1 MTESIFSDQWY
12 RLSGLHPFLRPT
24 VTVERQWVRGELWYL
39 FTAANGAST
48 YRINKTAYAF
58 IGRCNGNL
66 TIAQVW
72 EDLLAAEP
80 EATLTQHE
88 VIELL
93 ITVQSKGFVEFEK
106 TADARQ
112 LLKDILVER
121 GRENRQRLNPLSFK
135 VKLGNP
141 QRWLGKLEWL
151 APLIFGPA
159 GLTLFILVLLVGG
172 FVAIDEFTRLQSFA
186 SQWLS
191 TPKLILLVWV
201 VYPVIKLVHEVA
213 HALAVQRWGGR
224 VQEMGISLMLLF
236 PVPYVD
242 ASDANRFARS
252 YQRALVG
259 AAGIFAEL
267 TLAALALLVWK
278 VSQAG
283 LVQDIAFVVA
293 FTGGVST
300 LLFNGNPLI
309 KMDAYFV
316 LSDLAQMPNLAQRS
330 QTFFTNAVKKVLLG
344 VKGLRPTPRQPGE
357 LLWLMG
363 YSPLAWLYRLCVS
376 VWMIIWI
383 GEFSPTLGYAMTAM
397 AFVTLLI
404 MPLGKGFWFLR
415 REVSAGPGSGYW
427 QTQMRAALLVACV
440 IGLFCFAPL
449 PERRVIAGVVWM
461 ADQAQVKAL
470 SDGFVEQVLTEQG
483 QKIATGDG
491 VIELSDPA
499 KVSRLNRLKARYL
512 GLEAALAQSM
522 VLDLGKARGLQ
533 LELEQLGREIAMES
547 ERIGDLTAKAQA
559 AGTVFVKDAN
569 DLAGKFVK
577 RGDVL
582 GYVMAPANS
591 AEHLKPIVRVA
602 VEQDDVSLLK
612 GRVKGVQV
620 QLAGNADA
628 SYQSRLVRDMPAAL
642 VKLPSAALGDRGG
655 GSLTTDPQDK
665 DALRTARPTYSFDV
679 AMPELAI
686 ENNGYVGQK
695 AFVRF
700 DLGNSPLAV
709 QWLRQAQQTV
719 LMKFAPKDI

>member
-1 MTESIFSDQWY
+1 MGESIFSDQWY

-24 VTVERQWVRGELWYL
+24 VMVERQWIRGELWYL
-39 FTAANGAST
+39 FTAANGSAT

-58 IGRCNGNL
+58 IGRCNGKL

-93 ITVQSKGFVEFEK
+93 VTVQSKGFVEFEK

-112 LLKDILVER
+112 LLDEILIER
-121 GRENRQRLNPLSFK
+121 GREKRQRLNPLSFK

-141 QRWLGKLEWL
+141 QRWLSKLEWL
-151 APLIFGPA
+151 APLIFGAA
-159 GLTLFILVLLVGG
+159 GCTLFALVILVGG
-172 FVAIDEFTRLQSFA
+172 FVAMDEFVRLKSFA

-191 TPKLILLVWV
+191 TPKLILLVWA
-201 VYPVIKLVHEVA
+201 VYPIIKLVHEVA
-213 HALAVQRWGGR
+213 HALAVLRWGGR
-224 VQEMGISLMLLF
+224 VQEMGVSLMLLF

-242 ASDANRFARS
+242 ASDANRFARP

-267 TLAALALLVWK
+267 TLAALALVVWK

-300 LLFNGNPLI
+300 LIFNGNPLI

-344 VKGLRPTPRQPGE
+344 VKGLRPIPRRPGE
-357 LLWLMG
+357 LVWLIG
-363 YSPLAWLYRLCVS
+363 YSPLAWAYRVS
-376 VWMIIWI
+376 VSIWMIIWI
-383 GEFSPTLGYAMTAM
+383 GEFSPTLGYAMAAM
-397 AFVTLLI
+397 ALITLL
-404 MPLGKGFWFLR
+404 MLPVGKGIWYLR
-415 REVSAGPGSGYW
+415 REVGAGPGSGYW
-427 QTQMRAALLVACV
+427 QTQARAALLATCV
-440 IGLFCFAPL
+440 LALFCFAPL
-449 PERRVIAGVVWM
+449 PERRVVAGVVWM
-461 ADQAQVKAL
+461 ADQAQVKAQ
-470 SDGFVEQVLTEQG
+470 SDGFVEQLLTQQG
-483 QKIATGDG
+483 QKVASGDG
-491 VIELSDPA
+491 VIALSDPA
-499 KVSRLNRLKARYL
+499 KISQLNRLKARYF
-512 GLEAALAQSM
+512 GVEAALAQSM
-522 VLDLGKARGLQ
+522 VVDLGKARAFQ
-533 LELEQLGREIAMES
+533 LELEQLNREIALES
-547 ERIGDLTAKAQA
+547 ERIGDLTAKAHA
-559 AGTVFVKDAN
+559 AGAVFVKDAN

-582 GYVMAPANS
+582 GYVIAPANS
-591 AEHLKPIVRVA
+591 ADQLKPIVRVA

-612 GRVKGVQV
+612 GRIKGVQV
-620 QLAGNADA
+620 QLAGNTDQ
-628 SYQSRLVRDMPAAL
+628 SYPSRLLRDVPAAL

-655 GSLTTDPQDK
+655 GDLTTDPQDK

-679 AMPELAI
+679 AMPETAI
-686 ENNGYVGQK
+686 ANNGFVGQK

-700 DLGNSPLAV
+700 DLGNSPLAM